1 MNNNRF
7 LYIQEELNRYQP
19 KQRIS
24 NVRRRNSTI
33 ATAQTKER
41 TCPQMQEIEVS
52 GDQFIADIF
61 EYFFEQTVPVNKIND
76 KLRQMAAEMMQTAI
90 EASAAMDLIPRPTGG
105 RPSINWVIS
114 QAVQI
119 AFRRLNNQ
127 CKIYQI
133 VKTTVRRNWRS
144 AFEIERTLAIS
155 MSANSFTQRGV
166 SYGQSR
172 IDYKIPGVM
181 AVIAQPKSMACW
193 ATAYTMLESWRRQQ
207 SITIETAMTDLGADW
222 MNKFTGNLGLFKR
235 DEPAFIQATGLVS
248 YEPMSMSIG
257 GYLDILKNNGPIWI
271 TANETPGGNWT
282 LHARLI
288 VGMKGDGTPGGTNLL
303 IVDPAGGRQYEENFN
318 VFWRKFED
326 EILRTGNAR
335 TQIMHWSEADARN
348 AMSQTQSIA
357 KSMSISE
364 IQSLIKSVQF
374 STIPLDPGTGG
385 RSIGQDALEVGD
397 IILST
402 TTATIS
408 RAIRRMTSSAVSHSI
423 LYIGNGQVV
432 ESVGSGVEM
441 KSLQQ
446 ALSGASVAVA
456 FRKPNLTSNQGLQIR
471 DFAGQQLGRSYNYW
485 GIVRQARFRINSQAC
500 RLFSDPAKRQQCEN
514 FVGHVYLGAGQ
525 NDTFFCSELILAA
538 YRHAGVPL
546 TAQPPHWGSPEDLA
560 NLRLTGML
568 EYVGHLRA

>member
-7 LYIQEELNRYQP
+7 LNIRQQLNEYPVKCR
-19 KQRIS
+19 S
-24 NVRRRNSTI
+24 HNRNGTMTS
-33 ATAQTKER
+33 AQTKER

-61 EYFFEQTVPVNKIND
+61 EYFFEQTVPLNKMND

-90 EASAAMDLIPRPTGG
+90 DASAAMDLIPRPTA
-105 RPSINWVIS
+105 RPTVGWVVS

-144 AFEIERTLAIS
+144 AFEIERTLAMN
-155 MSANSFTQRGV
+155 MSSNGFTQRGV

-172 IDYKIPGVM
+172 IDYRIPGTM
-181 AVIAQPKSMACW
+181 AVLAQPSNMTCW
-193 ATAYTMLESWRRQQ
+193 ATVYTMLESWKRQQ
-207 SITIETAMTDLGADW
+207 SITIQTATGDLGANW
-222 MNKFTGNLGLFKR
+222 LAKFNNNQGLGSSEKVTFVR
-235 DEPAFIQATGLVS
+235 QADLVS
-248 YEPMSMSIG
+248 YEPMSLSIDG
-257 GYLDILKNNGPIWI
+257 WLDILKNNGPIWV
-271 TANETPGGNWT
+271 TTNENPGGSWAI
-282 LHARLI
+282 HARI
-288 VGMKGDGTPGGTNLL
+288 IHGMKGDGTPGGTKLM
-303 IVDPAGGRQYEENFN
+303 IIDPAGGRQYEENFN
-318 VFWRKFED
+318 TFWPKFED
-326 EILRTGNAR
+326 EMRRTGNGR
-335 TQIMHWSEADARN
+335 IQILHWKAEVMNQVKTMASG
-348 AMSQTQSIA
+348 QSLA
-357 KSMSISE
+357 HGMSISE

-385 RSIGQDALEVGD
+385 RSIGQDVLENGD

-408 RAIRRMTSSAVSHSI
+408 RAIRRMTSSTVSHSI

-432 ESVGSGVEM
+432 ESVGSGVEL
-441 KSLQQ
+441 KTLNQ
-446 ALSGASVAVA
+446 ALHGASVAVA
-456 FRKPNLTSNQGLQIR
+456 FRKPNLTATQGLQIR

-485 GIVRQARFRINSQAC
+485 GIVRQARFRIHSQAC
-500 RLFSDPAKRQQCEN
+500 RLFSDPAKRRQCEN
-514 FVGHVYLGAGQ
+514 FVGRVNLGAGQ

-546 TAQPPHWGSPEDLA
+546 TAQPPHWGSPEELA